1 MTGTQPAPPAPLDSS
16 WRLTRPPAEVGILV
30 VVEVVV
36 EDVVVVEV
44 VVEDVFVVEVVVGV
58 VVEDV
63 VGVVEDV
70 VVVEVVVGVVCC
82 CCC

>member
-36 EDVVVVEV
+36 EDVVVIEV
-44 VVEDVFVVEVVVGV
+44 FVGV